1 MKEEFDNQRKNK
13 KRKSRKHSYAYED
26 ETDKR
31 RMKNAYKQTKRESAE
46 DDDWKNWEKFYK

>member
-31 RMKNAYKQTKRESAE
+31 RMKNAYKQHKREAID
-46 DDDWKNWEKFYK
+46 DDDWKNWEKDYK